1 LEPGEVEEDAAL
13 SIYDDLVVVVE
24 VEDGPRFRV
33 TELGGPPVERGT
45 MPADVHHGA
54 ILPTSDTTAEVMRR
68 LALAHA
74 TGRPQRMAVDIPAGA
89 YEVRVS
95 PLAPVPGEPD
105 RLVLSVQDRRRLQAR
120 RNIVNAAIVDALPGS
135 VALLDGSG
143 VIRAVNTGWVR
154 FGLERSIDGVLAD
167 AGTDYLAVTDAAAA
181 TGDTSARHAAEAIRS
196 VLSGAVD
203 LAAADYPSESS
214 GSAQWF
220 TMRVAAVD
228 VEGERWAV
236 VAHEDV
242 TAMRDAIDRWHS
254 MFSNAA
260 VPTLL
265 IDGTA
270 HIVDANAALAELL
283 GHDLPTLI
291 GRWILDFIH
300 PADWDETK
308 RRWAALAAGDH
319 DVLGTRE
326 MTLVRNDGTSIIVTG
341 HPSIVSTGASF
352 TVVVQLIDITQQR
365 RAEARLAVHRELL
378 ELVAAGTPLAEVMTA
393 VAVNI
398 GRVIDGSTGAV
409 VLADG
414 TQAVASDLRVQ
425 WLPFVGALGRSRIT
439 ASAARRWRF
448 RSAWSVP
455 VPRTG
460 GDTVGAVV
468 ILSHRDAD
476 ADADELAAAHQ
487 LASVIRLAVQRD
499 QAAAAAEALA
509 TAPPMLVGEDLA
521 AAIERHGQS
530 QGTLAVVAIGLN
542 ATEELVSQVGWR
554 RSDAVGAA
562 IANRAIETLPSGS
575 RLAHRGRKL
584 FALAPITDETDL
596 EALGSGLR
604 ARLCEP
610 IETGAAD
617 VECDI
622 AVGVTWAAHDGASAD
637 AVLADA
643 EDALAAALLADERVA
658 VFADRMRRPGLRP
671 EAERE
676 LRAALAAGEIVLHYQ
691 PVIDLT
697 SGAMVSVEALL
708 RWHHPDRG
716 IVPPPELLATAARV
730 GLVREMTALVL
741 ETACH
746 DVAHWRADGAT
757 GLSVAVNLSGRELA
771 EPDLVDMVGGAIER
785 AGVDASGLVVEIT
798 ESVVVDD
805 VVHAAETLAALR
817 TLGVKV
823 AIDDFGTGYSS
834 LVYLKQFPADQLKVD
849 RTFVQGLGV
858 NAGDTAI
865 VDAVIGLG
873 HRLGLEVVAE
883 GVETDDQLTELRRR
897 QCDHAQGYLLQRPVT
912 VEEIDTFLA
921 RGSVQLGDAPT
932 TMAEPNVDID
942 IDQMLSIVAHELST
956 PLSVIG
962 GHAELLADI
971 LRQDDDSPA
980 SVIDALE
987 RNIKNLD
994 DLLRSLGALS
1004 PALGP
1009 PGVPVS
1015 VDLGPFVEQAT
1026 TDLSPLLA
1034 QHVLRRTI
1042 PSTPIVLAA
1051 EPVAIRQILTNL
1063 LSNAVKFT
1071 AAGTRIDVLVR
1082 TTDAHAEIVVADHG
1096 PGVPRERESE
1106 LFGRFSR
1113 LGARER
1119 GLGLGLHLSQALAR
1133 RQGGDLVHRRT
1144 RGGGATFV
1152 VQLPL

>member
-1 LEPGEVEEDAAL
+1 LEHGQAEDDIAL

-33 TELGGPPVERGT
+33 TELGGPPVERGS

-54 ILPTSDTTAEVMRR
+54 ILPTADTTDEVMER
-68 LALAHA
+68 LAIAHA
-74 TGRPQRMAVDIPAGA
+74 TGRPQRLAIDIPAGA
-89 YEVRVS
+89 YEVRMS
-95 PLAPVPGEPD
+95 PLTPVPGEPD
-105 RLVLSVQDRRRLQAR
+105 RLVLSVHDRRRQQAT
-120 RNIVNAAIVDALPGS
+120 RNVVNAAIVDALPGS
-135 VALLDGSG
+135 VALLDGNG
-143 VIRAVNTGWVR
+143 IIRAVNTGWVR
-154 FGLERSIDGVLAD
+154 FGLDRSDDGVLAD
-167 AGTDYLAVTDAAAA
+167 AGTDYLAVTDVAAAA
-181 TGDTSARHAAEAIRS
+181 GDPTARDAADAIRS
-196 VLSGAVD
+196 VLAGDVE

-214 GSAQWF
+214 GSAEWF
-220 TMRVAAVD
+220 TMRVAPVD
-228 VEGERWAV
+228 IEGERWAV

-242 TAMRDAIDRWHS
+242 TALRDAIDRWHS
-254 MFSNAA
+254 MFSYAA
-260 VPTLL
+260 VPTLI
-265 IDGTA
+265 IDRNA
-270 HIVDANAALAELL
+270 QVIDANSSLAELL

-291 GRWILDFIH
+291 GRDIIDFIH
-300 PADWDETK
+300 PSDWDETK
-308 RRWAALAAGDH
+308 RRWAAVAEGDH
-319 DVLGTRE
+319 TALTQRE
-326 MTLVRNDGTSIIVTG
+326 LRLVRNDGAAIITTG
-341 HPSIVSTGASF
+341 HPSVISSGASLA
-352 TVVVQLIDITQQR
+352 VVVQLIDITQQR

-378 ELVAAGTPLAEVMTA
+378 ELVAAGTPLAEVLTA

-414 TQAVASDLRVQ
+414 TQAVAPDLRVQ
-425 WLPFVGALGRSRIT
+425 WLPFVGALGRARIT
-439 ASAARRWRF
+439 ASSARRWRF
-448 RSAWSVP
+448 RSTWSVP

-468 ILSHRDAD
+468 ILSIRETEPDQ
-476 ADADELAAAHQ
+476 DELAAAEQ
-487 LASVIRLAVQRD
+487 LASVVRLAVQRD
-499 QAAAAAEALA
+499 QAAANAEALE

-521 AAIERHGQS
+521 AAIEHRS
-530 QGTLAVVAIGLN
+530 QARCLAVIAIGLN
-542 ATEELVSQVGWR
+542 ATAELMSQVGWR
-554 RSDAVGAA
+554 RSDVVVAA
-562 IANRAIETLPSGS
+562 IARRAIDTLPTGS

-584 FALAPITDETDL
+584 FALAPISDDTDL
-596 EALGSGLR
+596 DELGASLR

-617 VECDI
+617 VECDV
-622 AVGVTWAAHDGASAD
+622 AVGVTWAEHDGASAD

-643 EDALAAALLADERVA
+643 EDALASALLADGRVA

-676 LRAALAAGEIVLHYQ
+676 LRAALAAGDIVLHYQ

-708 RWHHPDRG
+708 RWQHPDRG
-716 IVPPPELLATAARV
+716 TVPPPEVLATAARV

-741 ETACH
+741 ETACR
-746 DVAHWRADGAT
+746 DVAHWRADVAPT
-757 GLSVAVNLSGRELA
+757 LSVAINLSGRELA
-771 EPDLVDMVGGAIER
+771 EPDLVEMVGGAIER
-785 AGVDASGLVVEIT
+785 AGVDPSGLVVEIT

-805 VVHAAETLAALR
+805 VQRAAETLAALR
-817 TLGVKV
+817 RLGVKV

-873 HRLGLEVVAE
+873 HRLGLEIVAE

-897 QCDHAQGYLLQRPVT
+897 QCDHAQGYLLQRPVA
-912 VEEIDTFLA
+912 VAEIDRFIEQ
-921 RGSVQLGDAPT
+921 GSVELGAAPT
-932 TMAEPNVDID
+932 EMAEPNVDID

-971 LRQDDDSPA
+971 LRQDDDSPS

-994 DLLRSLGALS
+994 ELLRSLSGLS

-1026 TDLSPLLA
+1026 TDLGPLLA
-1034 QHVLRRTI
+1034 QHDLRRSLPTA
-1042 PSTPIVLAA
+1042 SVVVTA

-1071 AAGTRIDVLVR
+1071 APGTRIDVLLR
-1082 TTDAHAEIVVADHG
+1082 ITDDHAEIVVADHG
-1096 PGVPRERESE
+1096 PGVPREREGE

-1113 LGARER
+1113 LGASER

-1152 VQLPL
+1152 VQLPR

>member
-1 LEPGEVEEDAAL
+1 LEPGQVEDDAAS

-33 TELGGPPVERGT
+33 TDLGGPPVARGS

-54 ILPTSDTTAEVMRR
+54 MLPTSDTTDEVMER
-68 LALAHA
+68 LVIAHA
-74 TGRPQRMAVDIPAGA
+74 TGRPQRLAVDIANGA
-89 YEVRVS
+89 YEVRMS
-95 PLAPVPGEPD
+95 PLAPVPGAPD
-105 RLVLSVQDRRRLQAR
+105 RLVLSVQDRRRQQAR

-135 VALLDGSG
+135 VALLDGDGS
-143 VIRAVNTGWVR
+143 IRAVNTGWVR
-154 FGLERSIDGVLAD
+154 FGLERSVDGVLAD

-181 TGDTSARHAAEAIRS
+181 AGDVSARHAAEAIRS
-196 VLSGAVD
+196 VLDGEVD
-203 LAAADYPSESS
+203 LAAADYPSES
-214 GSAQWF
+214 GGGAEWF
-220 TMRVAAVD
+220 TMRVAPVD
-228 VEGERWAV
+228 VDGDRWAV

-260 VPTLL
+260 VPTLI
-265 IDGTA
+265 IDRSA
-270 HIVDANAALAELL
+270 HIVDANASLAELL

-300 PADWDETK
+300 PGDWDETK
-308 RRWAALAAGDH
+308 RRWAAVADGDNS
-319 DVLGTRE
+319 VLVERE
-326 MTLVRNDGTSIIVTG
+326 ITLVRNDGTSIITTA
-341 HPSIVSTGASF
+341 HASAVSTGASLAI
-352 TVVVQLIDITQQR
+352 VVQLIDITRQR

-378 ELVAAGTPLAEVMTA
+378 ELVAAGTPLAEVLTA

-414 TQAVASDLRVQ
+414 MQAVAPDLRVQ
-425 WLPFVGALGRSRIT
+425 WLPFVGPLGRARIT
-439 ASAARRWRF
+439 AAAARRWRF

-468 ILSHRDAD
+468 ILSQRQVEPDAND
-476 ADADELAAAHQ
+476 QAAAEQ

-499 QAAAAAEALA
+499 QAAATAEALV

-542 ATEELVSQVGWR
+542 ATDDLVSQVGWR
-554 RSDAVGAA
+554 RSDLVGAA
-562 IANRAIETLPSGS
+562 IARRAIESLPTGS

-584 FALAPITDETDL
+584 FALAPITDDTDL
-596 EALGSGLR
+596 EELGTRLR
-604 ARLCEP
+604 KRLCEP
-610 IETGAAD
+610 IEAGTAD

-622 AVGVTWAAHDGASAD
+622 GVGVTWAAHDGASAD

-643 EDALAAALLADERVA
+643 EDALASALVADRRVA

-676 LRAALAAGEIVLHYQ
+676 LRAALAAGEIALHYQ

-708 RWHHPDRG
+708 RWQHPVRG
-716 IVPPPELLATAARV
+716 MVPPPELLATAARV

-741 ETACH
+741 ETACR
-746 DVAHWRADGAT
+746 DVAHWRSEVAP

-771 EPDLVDMVGGAIER
+771 EPDLVEMVGGAIAR

-805 VVHAAETLAALR
+805 VQRAAATLAALR

-873 HRLGLEVVAE
+873 HRLGLEIVAE

-897 QCDHAQGYLLQRPVT
+897 QCDRAQGFLLQRPVD
-912 VEEIDTFLA
+912 VDEIDRFLA
-921 RGSVQLGDAPT
+921 RGVVALGETPPT
-932 TMAEPNVDID
+932 TVEPNVDID
-942 IDQMLSIVAHELST
+942 VDQMLSIVAHELST

-971 LRQDDDSPA
+971 LRQDDDSPS

-994 DLLRSLGALS
+994 DLLRSLSGLS

-1015 VDLGPFVEQAT
+1015 IDLGPFIEQAT
-1026 TDLSPLLA
+1026 TDLAPLLA
-1034 QHVLRRTI
+1034 QHQLRRTI
-1042 PSTPIVLAA
+1042 PSTPIVIAA
-1051 EPVAIRQILTNL
+1051 EPVAIRQIITNL

-1071 AAGTRIDVLVR
+1071 EPGTRIDVVVR
-1082 TTDAHAEIVVADHG
+1082 TNGTRAEIVVADHG
-1096 PGVPRERESE
+1096 RGIPRERESE

-1113 LGARER
+1113 LGAPER
-1119 GLGLGLHLSQALAR
+1119 GLGLGLHLSQALAQ

-1152 VQLPL
+1152 LQLPR